1 MRSPA
6 AGPRRRG
13 HGPAASRHAVIFSH
27 AAAGRG
33 GLAVPGRGGPGLA
46 LAGLALAGLALAGCS
61 GSAPGAPAPPPS
73 SSSAAAP
80 GTHPA
85 QALASPS
92 PSVTPSP
99 TPTCTGIAP
108 GFSCVMQQRITE
120 VQRYVAGRHGSIGIV
135 LDDRVTGSVWHNARA
150 HALVP
155 AASTM
160 KLAVLA
166 DLLLRNRRGGIHL
179 TPGDFREMYQALH
192 TSNDDDANDL
202 WRKYENGSFLPRI
215 RAFGMTRAQFTTKVN
230 WGYMYC
236 TAKDLDHLM
245 NYILTKAPAG
255 VRDYLV
261 RQLQHVSVHDQQWG
275 VWGAGPANEPGNKDG
290 WEQDPIGP
298 GEDWWIT
305 NTVGFAGPAQEYTL
319 AVTDNLHNYGGTGP
333 RGFFYGTNTLTQIAS
348 ILFQGHHTAAPH
360 PQPSYVP

>member
-6 AGPRRRG
+6 ACPRRSG
-13 HGPAASRHAVIFSH
+13 HRPAASRHAVIFSH

-61 GSAPGAPAPPPS
+61 GSGPGAPAPPPS

-108 GFSCVMQQRITE
+108 GFSCVMQRRITE
-120 VQRYVAGRHGSIGIV
+120 AQRYVAGRHGSIGIV

-166 DLLLRNRRGGIHL
+166 DLLLRNRRGSIHL

-202 WRKYENGSFLPRI
+202 WRKYENGSFLPGSGRS
-215 RAFGMTRAQFTTKVN
+215 G
-230 WGYMYC
+230 
-236 TAKDLDHLM
+236 
-245 NYILTKAPAG
+245 
-255 VRDYLV
+255 
-261 RQLQHVSVHDQQWG
+261 
-275 VWGAGPANEPGNKDG
+275 
-290 WEQDPIGP
+290 
-298 GEDWWIT
+298 
-305 NTVGFAGPAQEYTL
+305 
-319 AVTDNLHNYGGTGP
+319 
-333 RGFFYGTNTLTQIAS
+333 
-348 ILFQGHHTAAPH
+348 
-360 PQPSYVP
+360 

>member
-1 MRSPA
+1 
-6 AGPRRRG
+6 
-13 HGPAASRHAVIFSH
+13 
-27 AAAGRG
+27 
-33 GLAVPGRGGPGLA
+33 
-46 LAGLALAGLALAGCS
+46 
-61 GSAPGAPAPPPS
+61 
-73 SSSAAAP
+73 
-80 GTHPA
+80 
-85 QALASPS
+85 
-92 PSVTPSP
+92 
-99 TPTCTGIAP
+99 
-108 GFSCVMQQRITE
+108 MQQRITE
-120 VQRYVAGRHGSIGIV
+120 VQHYLAGRHGSIGIV

-160 KLAVLA
+160 KLAVMA

-202 WRKYENGSFLPRI
+202 WRKYENGTFLPRI
-215 RAFGMTRAQFTTKVN
+215 QAFGMTRAQFTTKVN

-245 NYILTKAPAG
+245 NYILTKAPAR

-298 GEDWWIT
+298 GADWWMT
-305 NTVGFAGPAQEYTL
+305 NTVGVAGHAQEHL
-319 AVTDNLHNYGGTGP
+319 GGTASPAPLAGGAAWDSSTA
-333 RGFFYGTNTLTQIAS
+333 RTTLTQIGLV
-348 ILFQGHHTAAPH
+348 ILFRGHHTAAPH